1 MGPRVAS
8 NHLTPVVEGRV
19 WTTVRGV
26 WFAGVRL
33 RAHSTVLRLEDGGLL
48 LHSPSPPTPGLEDAL
63 RALGP
68 VRWLCVPNRFH
79 HLGTPAAARA
89 FPEAKVLG
97 PRSALERNPA
107 LRLDI
112 EIQSD
117 DVRKSIPEIDTL
129 PLSGVP
135 FLDETVLFHKPSQTL
150 IGADI
155 VLSACAKDHWTWRT
169 AGRLTG
175 CYDKVRVPPDVR
187 GKVVDKGAAARS
199 IERIQSAPAQ
209 RLLVAHADVIEGDWA
224 RALTDA
230 WRRVGA

>member
-1 MGPRVAS
+1 MTSSNLRV
-8 NHLTPVVEGRV
+8 VVEERV
-19 WTTVRGV
+19 WTTVRSV

-33 RAHSTVLRLEDGGLL
+33 RAHSTVVRLEDGGLF
-48 LHSPSPPTPGLEDAL
+48 LHSASPPTPALKDDL

-79 HLGTPAAARA
+79 HLGTPAAALA
-89 FPEAKVLG
+89 FPEARVVG

-117 DVRKSIPEIDTL
+117 EARESLPEFDLL

-150 IGADI
+150 LGVDL
-155 VLSACAKDHWTWRT
+155 VLSACAQDHWTWRL

-175 CYDKVRVPPDVR
+175 CYGTIRVPPDVR
-187 GKVVDKGAAARS
+187 SKVVDKSAAARS
-199 IERIQSAPAQ
+199 IERIQSVPAQ

-224 RALTDA
+224 NALTDA
-230 WRRVGA
+230 WRRVGV